1 MRPRPGRLGAVV
13 LAVFLALALAGV
25 LAPAF
30 GWRLDVV
37 QSGSMSP
44 SIKVGDLVITS
55 PQHAE
60 VQVGD
65 VICFRSGG
73 VLVCHRVVSIDETN
87 ETIVTKGDANEDPD
101 PSPVSYDDVMGT
113 VVLNIPLLGYVIS
126 FLRSP
131 FGWALI
137 ILLAFLALVIGGEGK
152 DPDRKRTKP
161 REGEE

>member
-1 MRPRPGRLGAVV
+1 MRPRPGRLGAAI

-44 SIKVGDLVITS
+44 SIGVGDLVITS
-55 PQHAE
+55 PQHAD

-73 VLVCHRVVSIDETN
+73 ALVCHRVVSIDETN

-101 PSPVSYDDVMGT
+101 PSPVPFDDVVGK
-113 VVLNIPLLGYVIS
+113 VVLNVPSLGYVIS

-131 FGWALI
+131 FGWALM
-137 ILLAFLALVIGGEGK
+137 ILLTFLVLVIGGEGK
-152 DPDRKRTKP
+152 DPDGKGTGP